1 MFFKKKINLA
11 MIDPSSKIAL
21 KMSCLQS
28 ANGDVSK
35 AQELYNYLVDG
46 IDSMPDFPIAKP
58 STMQQIQ
65 QTANGVF
72 TWLKENQQ
80 DILNIVGI
88 VKQLGGGNVAQAA
101 AQAAE
106 AIPPLTPI
114 E

>member
-11 MIDPSSKIAL
+11 MIEPSSKIAL

-28 ANGDVSK
+28 ANGDVAK

-88 VKQLGGGNVAQAA
+88 VKQFGGGNVAQVAT
-101 AQAAE
+101 QAAE

>member
-1 MFFKKKINLA
+1 

-88 VKQLGGGNVAQAA
+88 VKQLGGGNVAQDA
-101 AQAAE
+101 AQTAE

>member
-1 MFFKKKINLA
+1 
-11 MIDPSSKIAL
+11 
-21 KMSCLQS
+21 MSCLQS
-28 ANGDVSK
+28 ANGDVAK

-88 VKQLGGGNVAQAA
+88 VKQFGGGNVAQVAT
-101 AQAAE
+101 QAAE
-106 AIPPLTPI
+106 AIPPLAPI

>member
-28 ANGDVSK
+28 ANGDVAK

-88 VKQLGGGNVAQAA
+88 VKQFGGGNAAQVAT
-101 AQAAE
+101 QAAE

>member
-28 ANGDVSK
+28 ANGDVAK

-46 IDSMPDFPIAKP
+46 IDSMPDFPIAEP
-58 STMQQIQ
+58 STIQQIQ

-88 VKQLGGGNVAQAA
+88 VNQFGGGNA
-101 AQAAE
+101 AQVATQTAE